1 MSGGQFHHE
10 ALRTRLVADNS
21 ARQGPGMCCGDQT
34 SPSPAPAFPALPPV
48 TARPGCSCGT
58 SIVPLERIRIVGGE
72 PATKHQF
79 PWQVTSHL
87 SHLTPEV
94 LIVSPGGADLQTDR
108 PALLW
113 RLSGELHHRP
123 DGRSLRDSPPPLQS
137 RPGGARRDG
146 ARR

>member
-1 MSGGQFHHE
+1 MLLYVPGW
-10 ALRTRLVADNS
+10 LLITLL
-21 ARQGPGMCCGDQT
+21 ARARGCVVVIRPPPVLPQ
-34 SPSPAPAFPALPPV
+34 PSLPSPPV
-48 TARPGCSCGT
+48 TATPGCSCGT

-87 SHLTPEV
+87 SPLTPEV